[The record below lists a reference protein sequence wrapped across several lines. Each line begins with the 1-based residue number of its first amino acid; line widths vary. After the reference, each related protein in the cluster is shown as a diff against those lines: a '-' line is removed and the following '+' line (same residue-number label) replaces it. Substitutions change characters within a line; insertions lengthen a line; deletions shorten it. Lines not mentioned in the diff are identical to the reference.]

1 MGDNK
6 VIEMFDSIP
15 KFETYSKYSNTLGRV
30 FKNSSLD
37 SLLKD
42 LKNPKKFNE
51 KDEINQEKNFT
62 DNIARIESQIANA
75 KNIIDENDDFFD
87 KKYDKKNLM
96 KKEKEN
102 EEENKTPIIIH
113 KRKKVLPDNPD
124 PYKYHPNYHSIYKN
138 VPSVKFILPKD
149 KNIKNLEEEKNK
161 KLLDRKLKLKPIESE
176 KKILLTDI
184 NVDNKNITTNNNLS
198 TQVKTEESKELEK
211 KTKNKKKQN
220 LLPPISKSNHALKFT
235 QYTWRKFIIPVQNEK
250 VTYLEPYDY
259 LENVEKSVDFTKM
272 IPRQDMDM
280 LNKHQLETPS
290 INYYNPR
297 YDYVENRSPKV
308 QFNHSMSKLKY
319 DNSKYLVN
327 KLWADYNVTQEYK
340 LVDNEKLGEPNFDYL
355 QFGS

>member
-62 DNIARIESQIANA
+62 DNIASIESQIANA

-138 VPSVKFILPKD
+138 IPSVKFILPKEN
-149 KNIKNLEEEKNK
+149 KNFENEKNK

-211 KTKNKKKQN
+211 KNKNKKKQN

-250 VTYLEPYDY
+250 ITYLEPYDY

>member
-62 DNIARIESQIANA
+62 DNIASIESQIANA

-138 VPSVKFILPKD
+138 IPSVKFILPKEN
-149 KNIKNLEEEKNK
+149 KNFENEKNK

-211 KTKNKKKQN
+211 KNKNKKKKN
-220 LLPPISKSNHALKFT
+220 LLTQISK
-235 QYTWRKFIIPVQNEK
+235 
-250 VTYLEPYDY
+250 
-259 LENVEKSVDFTKM
+259 
-272 IPRQDMDM
+272 
-280 LNKHQLETPS
+280 
-290 INYYNPR
+290 
-297 YDYVENRSPKV
+297 
-308 QFNHSMSKLKY
+308 
-319 DNSKYLVN
+319 
-327 KLWADYNVTQEYK
+327 
-340 LVDNEKLGEPNFDYL
+340 
-355 QFGS
+355 